1 MNLGKQCVNKRG
13 LKNLLKTSLELKIKM
28 TEELNRKMQI
38 RDNYAEET
46 DLEEV

>member
-1 MNLGKQCVNKRG
+1 MNKRG